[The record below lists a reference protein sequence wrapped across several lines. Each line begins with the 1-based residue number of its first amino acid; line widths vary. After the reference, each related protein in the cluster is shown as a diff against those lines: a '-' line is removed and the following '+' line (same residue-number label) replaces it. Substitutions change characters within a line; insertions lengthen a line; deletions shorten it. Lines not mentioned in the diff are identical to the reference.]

1 MPRPASGFG
10 TRDVARLLGLRQARV
25 QAWARE
31 GLVRAARDVR
41 GAYRFTFRDVV
52 LLRTA
57 KELLAAGITTHGVRL
72 ALDALRDQLPEGRAL
87 SGVRVAAA
95 GGEVVARSND
105 EAWEPISGQRVL
117 DFQVAD
123 LAEAVQPLARQA
135 VEEARESEEELDAE
149 AWFELGLEL
158 ETAAP
163 AEAIEAYHRALEIDP
178 DHADAHLNL
187 GRLLHEQGE
196 VASAETHYRRA
207 LALRPDDAT
216 AAFNLGVA
224 LQDRKRWRPAVVAYR
239 RAVEIDP
246 GYADAY
252 YNLAAVYGK
261 LGDRAL
267 GIQNLKT
274 YKELTED

>member
-31 GLVRAARDVR
+31 GLVRATPDTR
-41 GAYRFTFRDVV
+41 GAYRFSFRDLV

-57 KELLAAGITTHGVRL
+57 KELLEGGVSTHRVRL
-72 ALDALRDQLPEGRAL
+72 ALDALREQLPVGRAL
-87 SGVRVAAA
+87 SGIRVAAA
-95 GGEVVARSND
+95 GGEVVARSDD
-105 EAWEPISGQRVL
+105 ETWEPVSGQRLL
-117 DFQVAD
+117 DFDVAE
-123 LAEAVQPLARQA
+123 LAEAVRPLARQA
-135 VEEARESEEELDAE
+135 VEEAREHDEELDGE
-149 AWFELGLEL
+149 CWFELGLEL
-158 ETAAP
+158 EAAAP

-178 DHADAHLNL
+178 EHADAHLNL
-187 GRLLHEQGE
+187 GRLLHEEGE
-196 VASAETHYRRA
+196 ISSAETHYRRA

-224 LQDRKRWRPAVVAYR
+224 LQDRKRWRAAVVAYR

-246 GYADAY
+246 GYADAF

>member
-1 MPRPASGFG
+1 MPRPPSGFG

-31 GLVRAARDVR
+31 GLVHVGRNARGDF
-41 GAYRFTFRDVV
+41 RFTFRDVV

-57 KELLAAGITTHGVRL
+57 KELLDSGLTTHKVRT
-72 ALDALRDQLPEGRAL
+72 ALDALREQLPAGRAL

-95 GGEVVARSND
+95 GGEVVAKSND
-105 EAWEPISGQRVL
+105 EAWEPVSGQRLL
-117 DFQVAD
+117 DFQVAE
-123 LAEAVQPLARQA
+123 LAEAVRPLARQA

-149 AWFELGLEL
+149 AWFELALEL
-158 ETAAP
+158 EVAAP
-163 AEAIEAYHRALEIDP
+163 AEAIEAYHRTLEIDP
-178 DHADAHLNL
+178 EHADAHLNL

-196 VASAETHYRRA
+196 VSSAETHYRRA

-224 LQDRKRWRPAVVAYR
+224 LQDRKRWRAAVVAYR

-246 GYADAY
+246 GYADAF
-252 YNLAAVYGK
+252 YNLAAVYAK

-274 YKELTED
+274 YKELVED

>member
-1 MPRPASGFG
+1 MPRPPSGFG

-31 GLVRAARDVR
+31 GLVPAGRNER
-41 GAYRFTFRDVV
+41 GDFRFTFRDLV

-57 KELLAAGITTHGVRL
+57 KALLDGGLTTHRVRL
-72 ALDALRDQLPEGRAL
+72 ALDALREQLPAGRAL

-95 GGEVVARSND
+95 GGQVVARSGD
-105 EAWEPISGQRVL
+105 EAWEPVSGQRLL

-123 LAEAVQPLARQA
+123 LAEAVRPLAQQA
-135 VEEARESEEELDAE
+135 VEEARESADELDAE

-158 ETAAP
+158 EAAAP
-163 AEAIEAYHRALEIDP
+163 AEAIEAYHRTLEVDP
-178 DHADAHLNL
+178 EHADAHLNL

-196 VASAETHYRRA
+196 ISSAETHYRRA

-224 LQDRKRWRPAVVAYR
+224 LQDRQRWRAAVVAYR

-252 YNLAAVYGK
+252 YNLAAVYAK